1 MKKRNFKYLIAFFFI
16 LLFLFKGVASVYPGL
31 LNIEISEKLFCAA
44 NEEEKKNAEE
54 KAEQEAKA
62 FYLCNDCESGINL
75 VKFTLL
81 RKSIQRHHLMYKQ
94 SVYISIITPPP
105 EIV

>member
-1 MKKRNFKYLIAFFFI
+1 MKKNRFKYLIAGFFI
-16 LLFLFKGVASVYPGL
+16 LLFLFKGVVSECPGL
-31 LNIEISEKLFCAA
+31 LNSEISEKFFCAA

-54 KAEQEAKA
+54 KAEQETKA
-62 FYLCNDCESGINL
+62 FYLCNECESGINL
-75 VKFTLL
+75 LKFMLV

-94 SVYISIITPPP
+94 SVYISITTPPP